1 MADSPVGTLGLIPW
15 GSNVVNGQLVP
26 QAPTQAFDPLTY
38 GPSYTGPAFYP
49 RQGVYSIP
57 PVVPT
62 NGASSMGN
70 SPSMSNING
79 NFPTAASETGNPFH
93 PTKSPLLFAFGFLVA
108 GYLMLH
114 YIHYK

>member
-1 MADSPVGTLGLIPW
+1 MIPW

-49 RQGVYSIP
+49 RQGVYATP
-57 PVVPT
+57 PIVPT
-62 NGASSMGN
+62 SGLPNSYSASDQVYPTTI
-70 SPSMSNING
+70 PS
-79 NFPTAASETGNPFH
+79 AASETGNPFH
-93 PTKSPLLFAFGFLVA
+93 PTKSPLVFAFGFLVI